1 MESPR
6 KVGWTARR
14 NTTVGRAGRGTCRS
28 GLNLR
33 REREPGAW
41 LPLPFLLFPSG
52 VCPASWA
59 MLRAAPSR
67 RRGRGRG
74 VTGAVCWD
82 CFARRA
88 PPAPIQDGE
97 KQGGGGL
104 ICGPRR
110 EAGLG
115 HLQGERGAQRD
126 PAFFRINILRSGS
139 YVSHPWTHSGL
150 ETPLKKHL
158 DLF

>member
-1 MESPR
+1 M
-6 KVGWTARR
+6 
-14 NTTVGRAGRGTCRS
+14 GRGAVS
-28 GLNLR
+28 GTWGQLGVPQEGGVDRTAEHYR
-33 REREPGAW
+33 RESWEGDVPERIEPKARERTRGLAPTSLPTFPQWSLSCQLGNAEGSAKPKTGGGA
-41 LPLPFLLFPSG
+41 
-52 VCPASWA
+52 
-59 MLRAAPSR
+59 
-67 RRGRGRG
+67 RG

-104 ICGPRR
+104 SCGPRR

-126 PAFFRINILRSGS
+126 PAFFRINILQSGS
-139 YVSHPWTHSGL
+139 
-150 ETPLKKHL
+150 
-158 DLF
+158 